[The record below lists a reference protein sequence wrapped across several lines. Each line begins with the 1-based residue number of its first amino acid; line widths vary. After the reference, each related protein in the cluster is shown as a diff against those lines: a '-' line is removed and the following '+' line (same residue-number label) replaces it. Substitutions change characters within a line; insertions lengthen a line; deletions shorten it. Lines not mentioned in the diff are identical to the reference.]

1 LKDRYGVP
9 WLIELTTVV
18 GYYGML
24 AGVVNAF
31 ELPPPEGGDVLPV

>member
-1 LKDRYGVP
+1 
-9 WLIELTTVV
+9 VV

-31 ELPPPEGGDVLPV
+31 EVAPPPDGDLLPV

>member
-1 LKDRYGVP
+1 M
-9 WLIELTTVV
+9 TTVV

-31 ELPPPEGGDVLPV
+31 EVPAAPDGDALPVS